1 MSHTQSD
8 DTTLNELELT
18 GRSRTHVVQL
28 EDPRCALHRDAVE
41 AFMALRQAAAREGI
55 VLQPYSSFRDF
66 DTQVLIWN
74 RKWRG
79 ERPLYDRAGRL
90 LEHGTLTEDELIAAI
105 LGWSALPGASR
116 HHWGSE
122 IDVYDAAAV
131 PSDYRLQLLPE
142 EYGPGGPFARL
153 ADWLKSNLT
162 RFGFFQP
169 YDVDRGGVHPE
180 PWHLSF
186 ASVSVPALDALS
198 PEVLARAIEASDLLG
213 KPAVLARLALL
224 HARYVAN
231 VALPNASSAA

>member
-1 MSHTQSD
+1 MA
-8 DTTLNELELT
+8 LNELELT
-18 GRSRTHVVQL
+18 GRSRTHIVQL
-28 EDPRCALHRDAVE
+28 DDPRCALHRDAVE
-41 AFMALRQAAAREGI
+41 PFLAVRRAAAREGI

-79 ERPLYDRAGRL
+79 ERTLYDRAGQP
-90 LEHGTLTEDELIAAI
+90 LEHAHLTETELIEAI

-122 IDVYDAAAV
+122 VDVYDAAAV
-131 PSDYRLQLLPE
+131 PADYRVQLHPE
-142 EYGPGGPFARL
+142 EYGPAGPFARL
-153 ADWLKSNLT
+153 AGWLGANLT
-162 RFGFFQP
+162 RFGFFRP

-186 ASVSVPALDALS
+186 ADVSVPALGALS
-198 PEVLARAIEASDLLG
+198 PDVLARAIEASDLLG
-213 KPAVLARLALL
+213 KAAVLARIASL

-231 VALPNASSAA
+231 VAAPGGSTFA